1 MPKHTHTPDGRK
13 SSRLLRAFVRWTL
26 RFLGWT
32 AIATVVSVVIASLIA
47 VLVYNN
53 RVQIVNQALARLIE
67 PFDVTL
73 DSISLRKLGEITIED
88 LKLTPKQSDTESRM
102 AEIRNLTITYD
113 IAELRATK
121 RLKAIRLNGIAL
133 TLDQAHLDA
142 LTAPSTS
149 DTPAAEAARFD
160 LSSLAQFTDSIEVED
175 SELRLNLDSLP
186 PVRAKWNFKTNA
198 LTFDESGLTKEPL
211 FLELSDIRIGAKSH
225 PSRINAISLTG
236 EIGRDLNRF
245 VIESLIVDHPVLN
258 IRPEWVFSENSDIA
272 KTPGESDTGEVD
284 EPNSMQLE
292 INDFQLIEGQFAISG
307 FDGAND
313 TPAFP
318 DISFINNFQIGGLR
332 YSHGLFSNEGPFEIS
347 LRDLSAGGE
356 DTQLLSADELKIK
369 IASLSNLIHDREV
382 DALELDG
389 ISVVLSDESMSR
401 FQGKTG
407 ESSPP
412 DESAEDTEPEP
423 SPETES
429 KPWRIKKARIDDGTF
444 LMSNFS
450 AGGNQLPRIESRVT
464 ADFSDLSFGADGFS
478 SAAQQLLTLEN
489 TSVRAPGTT
498 SEEDPIFELNLAE
511 LEGSWSEFTRSNLI
525 SSLTVKGPSINFTD
539 KTLGDWLTP
548 STEDPETARPVN
560 RPVYK
565 VEKLDITGGLIVA
578 DSQFA
583 KGAVPKLYGKFKV
596 FTNPED
602 EEDFL
607 YHLIFND
614 VTLSNHPHFYEMV
627 GPPRPPTLFPD
638 QQPEVFLPVTEEEVF
653 TVRQI
658 ELDATA
664 EDLQRTR
671 HIGRIKV
678 SGGILKVGN
687 GLKEL
692 SGGGAK
698 TEKAPEPEPQTPP
711 EPDEKPEPEEK
722 LDGEKNK
729 EAAATKLPTWTIG
742 EIEVTRS
749 KVQFEALVPQIEGL
763 SFSLETK
770 LENVPLSLDGL
781 LAQDTLQK
789 IELSGIEI
797 KDPYNSFITVAT
809 LPTIFVEFS
818 LAGLAGQ
825 EIEKID
831 LIGPSL
837 HVGQGLFW
845 WIDYQRNFRAQNEG
859 ASVGFEAEGPVAK
872 DPDWKI
878 KEINATAGKIV
889 IAPTGVPIALVPF
902 PFNATTKMSDGA
914 IELKLTIPD
923 EEYVYHF
930 PDYKVDLHG
939 LEGKVQFNVP
949 VQDENNNLVQT
960 FSLDRAVF
968 RKYEAENLYLTVTF
982 DSNGVY
988 GKFGGDAYSGYT
1000 EGEFN
1005 FYLNDPGKWDAWV
1018 AGTSLDT
1025 GPLTDVIVPENFKMD
1040 GLATVKIIS
1049 EGRGKVPGETT
1060 GEITL
1065 ETPGWFHITKLDEIL
1080 ESLPPEWNQL
1090 QRSLTILGLEA
1101 LKRFDYE
1108 QGAGSLSLHE
1118 QEGDL
1123 QLRFAGPYGT
1133 RELNLFLHDERNIT
1147 LETIGGTEDQPQA
1160 SARAVE

>member
-1 MPKHTHTPDGRK
+1 MPKHTNRSKGQKTR
-13 SSRLLRAFVRWTL
+13 RLLNSFVRWTL

-32 AIATVVSVVIASLIA
+32 AIATLVSLVIAALIA
-47 VLVYNN
+47 VIVYNN
-53 RVQIVNQALARLIE
+53 RVQIVNRALATLIE
-67 PFDVTL
+67 PFDVSLET
-73 DSISLRKLGEITIED
+73 ISLRKLGEITIED
-88 LKLTPKQSDTESRM
+88 LKLTPKQSDSPNRM
-102 AEIRNLTITYD
+102 AEIGNLKITYD
-113 IAELRATK
+113 IAELRATQ
-121 RLKAIRLNGIAL
+121 RLKTIQLNGVAL
-133 TLDQAHLDA
+133 TLDQSHLDA
-142 LTAPSTS
+142 LTAPPAI
-149 DTPAAEAARFD
+149 DTPESEAARFD
-160 LSSLAQFTDSIEVED
+160 LSSLAQFTDSIEVVK
-175 SELRLNLDSLP
+175 SHLSLDLEALP
-186 PVRAKWNFKTNA
+186 PVKADWSFKTRA
-198 LTFDESGLTKEPL
+198 LTFDESGMTEEPL
-211 FLELSDIRIGAKSH
+211 SLGLSNIRIGSKSH
-225 PSRINAISLTG
+225 PSEIKSVTMSG
-236 EIGRDLNRF
+236 EISRDLNRF
-245 VIESLIVDHPVLN
+245 VIDSLIIDHPSLN
-258 IRPEWVFSENSDIA
+258 IRPEWVFKDSQEAPEEAPEEANAPEPEAPDSI
-272 KTPGESDTGEVD
+272 EV
-284 EPNSMQLE
+284 EVT
-292 INDFQLIEGQFAISG
+292 DFQLIEGNFAISG
-307 FDGAND
+307 FDGSDAR
-313 TPAFP
+313 PAFP

-332 YSHGLFSNEGPFEIS
+332 YSNGRFSNEGAFEIS
-347 LRDLSAGGE
+347 LRELSAGE
-356 DTQLLSADELKIK
+356 MSNQLLSVDELKIK
-369 IASLSNLIHDREV
+369 VASLSTLMHDREV
-382 DALELDG
+382 EAIELDG

-401 FQGKTG
+401 FQQEDEGPLPSDDPV
-407 ESSPP
+407 E
-412 DESAEDTEPEP
+412 ESAVPGTTEPN
-423 SPETES
+423 
-429 KPWRIKKARIDDGTF
+429 PWRVKSARIDDGTF
-444 LMSNFS
+444 LMSNFHS
-450 AGGNQLPRIESRVT
+450 GENPLPRVESRVT
-464 ADFSDLSFGADGFS
+464 AKLSDLSFGSDGFS
-478 SAAQQLLTLEN
+478 SEAQQMLTLEN
-489 TSVRAPGTT
+489 TSIRAPGAT
-498 SEEDPIFELNLAE
+498 SEEEPIFQLNLAE
-511 LEGSWSEFTRSNLI
+511 LEGSWADFKKSNLI

-548 STEDPETARPVN
+548 AQSGAETETAGPVN

-565 VEKLDITGGLIVA
+565 VAKLDITGGQIVA

-583 KGAVPKLYGKFKV
+583 KGAVPKLYGKFKI

-614 VTLSNHPHFYEMV
+614 VKLSNHPHYYEMV
-627 GPPRPPTLFPD
+627 GPPRPATLFPER
-638 QQPEVFLPVTEEEVF
+638 PETETYLPVAEEEVF

-664 EDLQRTR
+664 EELQRTR
-671 HIGRIKV
+671 RIGRIKL

-692 SGGGAK
+692 GGGGSK
-698 TEKAPEPEPQTPP
+698 KEEEEAPEPDSE
-711 EPDEKPEPEEK
+711 EKPEPVE
-722 LDGEKNK
+722 DGEAN
-729 EAAATKLPTWTIG
+729 AAKLPTWTIG

-763 SFSLETK
+763 SFSLETR

-781 LAQDTLQK
+781 LAEDTLQK
-789 IELSGIEI
+789 VELSGIEI

-818 LAGLAGQ
+818 LAGLASQ
-825 EIEKID
+825 EVEKID
-831 LIGPSL
+831 LVGPSL

-845 WIDYQRNFRAQNEG
+845 WIDYQRNFREQNEG
-859 ASVGFEAEGPVAK
+859 ASVGFEAEGPITQT
-872 DPDWKI
+872 PDWKI

-923 EEYVYHF
+923 EDYIYHF

-949 VQDENNNLVQT
+949 VVDENNNLVQT
-960 FSLDRAVF
+960 FSLDRAIF

-988 GKFGGDAYSGYT
+988 GKFGGDAYSGYA

-1018 AGTSLDT
+1018 AGTALDT

-1040 GLATVKIIS
+1040 GLATVKIVS
-1049 EGRGKVPGETT
+1049 EGRGKTPGETT

-1065 ETPGWFHITKLDEIL
+1065 ETPGWFHITKLDQIL
-1080 ESLPPEWNQL
+1080 AGLPTEWTPL
-1090 QRSLTILGLEA
+1090 QRSLTVLGLDA

-1118 QEGDL
+1118 QEGEL

-1147 LETIGGTEDQPQA
+1147 LETNGGVDDHPRA

>member
-1 MPKHTHTPDGRK
+1 MPKHTNRPKGQKTR
-13 SSRLLRAFVRWTL
+13 RLLNSFVRWTF

-32 AIATVVSVVIASLIA
+32 AVATLVSVIIAALIA
-47 VLVYNN
+47 VIAYNN
-53 RVQIVNQALARLIE
+53 RVQIVNRALATLIE
-67 PFDVTL
+67 PFDVSLET
-73 DSISLRKLGEITIED
+73 ISLRKLGEITIED
-88 LKLTPKQSDTESRM
+88 LKLTPKQSDSPNRM
-102 AEIRNLTITYD
+102 AEIGNLKITYD
-113 IAELRATK
+113 IAELRATQ
-121 RLKAIRLNGIAL
+121 RLKTIQLDGVAL
-133 TLDQAHLDA
+133 TLDQSHLDA
-142 LTAPSTS
+142 LTSPPAI
-149 DTPAAEAARFD
+149 DTPEAEAARFD
-160 LSSLAQFTDSIEVED
+160 LSSLAQFTDSIEVNK
-175 SELRLNLDSLP
+175 SHLSLDLEALP
-186 PVRAKWNFKTNA
+186 PVKADWSFKTQA
-198 LTFDESGLTKEPL
+198 LKFDESGMTKEPL
-211 FLELSDIRIGAKSH
+211 SLELSNIRIGSKSH
-225 PSRINAISLTG
+225 PSDIKSVSMKG
-236 EIGRDLNRF
+236 EISRDLNRF
-245 VIESLIVDHPVLN
+245 VIDSLIIDHPSLN
-258 IRPEWVFSENSDIA
+258 IRPEWILNDNQKTAEAPEEAGPA
-272 KTPGESDTGEVD
+272 KAEAGDSIEV
-284 EPNSMQLE
+284 E
-292 INDFQLIEGQFAISG
+292 ITDFQLIEGSFAISG
-307 FDGAND
+307 FDGTNA

-318 DISFINNFQIGGLR
+318 DVSFINNFQIGGLR
-332 YSHGLFSNEGPFEIS
+332 YSHGRFSNEGAFEIS
-347 LRDLSAGGE
+347 LRDLSAGETGN
-356 DTQLLSADELKIK
+356 QLLSVDELKVK
-369 IASLSNLIHDREV
+369 VASLSTLMHDQEV
-382 DALELDG
+382 QAIELDG
-389 ISVVLSDESMSR
+389 VSVVLSDESMSR
-401 FQGKTG
+401 FQQEG
-407 ESSPP
+407 EDSPASGEP
-412 DESAEDTEPEP
+412 VAERAESEEKV
-423 SPETES
+423 S
-429 KPWRIKKARIDDGTF
+429 KPWRVKSARIDDGTF
-444 LMSNFS
+444 LMSNFHS
-450 AGGNQLPRIESRVT
+450 GESPLPRIESRVT
-464 ADFSDLSFGADGFS
+464 AELSDLSFGDGGFS
-478 SAAQQLLTLEN
+478 SEAQQMLTLEN
-489 TSVRAPGTT
+489 TSIRAPGAT
-498 SEEDPIFELNLAE
+498 SEEDPIFQLNLAE
-511 LEGSWSEFTRSNLI
+511 LEGSWAEFRKSNLI
-525 SSLTVKGPSINFTD
+525 TSLTVKGPSINFTD

-548 STEDPETARPVN
+548 AEGGAGTETAGPVN

-565 VEKLDITGGLIVA
+565 VKNLDITGGQIVA

-583 KGAVPKLYGKFKV
+583 KGAVPKLYGKFKI

-614 VTLSNHPHFYEMV
+614 VKLSNHPHYYEMV
-627 GPPRPPTLFPD
+627 GPPRPATLFPD
-638 QQPEVFLPVTEEEVF
+638 RPQTETYLPVAEEEVF

-664 EDLQRTR
+664 EELQRTR
-671 HIGRIKV
+671 RIGRIKL
-678 SGGILKVGN
+678 SGGVLKVGN

-692 SGGGAK
+692 GGGGSK
-698 TEKAPEPEPQTPP
+698 KEEEEAPEPDP
-711 EPDEKPEPEEK
+711 EENPKPEE
-722 LDGEKNK
+722 NK
-729 EAAATKLPTWTIG
+729 EASAAKLPTWTIG

-763 SFSLETK
+763 SFSLETR

-781 LAQDTLQK
+781 LAEDTLQK
-789 IELSGIEI
+789 VELSGIEI

-818 LAGLAGQ
+818 LAGLASQ
-825 EIEKID
+825 EVEKID
-831 LIGPSL
+831 LVGPSL

-845 WIDYQRNFRAQNEG
+845 WIDYQRNFREQNEG
-859 ASVGFEAEGPVAK
+859 ASVGFEAEGPVTK
-872 DPDWKI
+872 SPDWKI

-923 EEYVYHF
+923 EDYIYHF

-949 VQDENNNLVQT
+949 VVDENNNLVQT
-960 FSLDRAVF
+960 FSLDRAIF

-988 GKFGGDAYSGYT
+988 GKFGGDAYSGYA

-1018 AGTSLDT
+1018 AGTALDT

-1040 GLATVKIIS
+1040 GLATVKIVS

-1065 ETPGWFHITKLDEIL
+1065 ETPGWFHITKLDQIL
-1080 ESLPPEWNQL
+1080 AGLPTEWTPL
-1090 QRSLTILGLEA
+1090 QRSLTTLGLDA

-1147 LETIGGTEDQPQA
+1147 LETNGGVDDQPRA

>member
-1 MPKHTHTPDGRK
+1 MPKHTNTTNGQKTRRP
-13 SSRLLRAFVRWTL
+13 LRSFVRWTL

-32 AIATVVSVVIASLIA
+32 VVATLVSLVVAAFIAILA
-47 VLVYNN
+47 YNN
-53 RVQIVNQALARLIE
+53 RVQIVNQALASLIE
-67 PFDVTL
+67 PFDVSL
-73 DSISLRKLGEITIED
+73 ESISLRELGEITIEN
-88 LKLTPKQSDTESRM
+88 LKLTPKQSATEKRM
-102 AEIRNLTITYD
+102 AEIKNLTITYD

-121 RLKAIRLNGIAL
+121 RLKAIRLKGVSLNL
-133 TLDQAHLDA
+133 EQAHLDA
-142 LTAPSTS
+142 LTAP
-149 DTPAAEAARFD
+149 PALNAPDAEAARFD
-160 LSSLAQFTDSIEVED
+160 LSSLAQFTDSIEVKD
-175 SELRLNLDSLP
+175 SQVSLSLETLP
-186 PVRAKWNFKTNA
+186 PVKASWSFKTDA
-198 LTFDESGLTKEPL
+198 LTFDESGLTLEPL
-211 FLELSDIRIGAKSH
+211 SLELSDIQIGSRSH
-225 PSRINAISLTG
+225 PSQINSISASG
-236 EIGRDLNRF
+236 KISRNLNRF
-245 VIESLIVDHPVLN
+245 VIDSLVVDHPVLN
-258 IRPEWVFSENSDIA
+258 IRPEWVFKEGRGEMEASENVAST
-272 KTPGESDTGEVD
+272 KTEK
-284 EPNSMQLE
+284 PNSEPLE
-292 INDFQLIEGQFAISG
+292 FEITDFKLMEGQFAAGG
-307 FDGAND
+307 FDGTNG

-332 YSHGLFSNEGPFEIS
+332 YSHGLFSNEGAFEVS
-347 LRDLSAGGE
+347 LRDISVGE
-356 DTQLLSADELKIK
+356 ENNQLLSADELKIK
-369 IASLSNLIHDREV
+369 IASLSNLMHDHEV
-382 DALELDG
+382 DSIAFDG
-389 ISVVLSDESMSR
+389 ISVVLSDQSMSR
-401 FQGKTG
+401 FQGT
-407 ESSPP
+407 EEEFPP
-412 DESAEDTEPEP
+412 TDKP
-423 SPETES
+423 SPKNKPATKSQS
-429 KPWRIKKARIDDGTF
+429 KPWRIRKAGIKDGTF
-444 LMSNFS
+444 LMSEFNPGDS
-450 AGGNQLPRIESRVT
+450 PLPRIESRVT
-464 ADFSDLSFGADGFS
+464 AQLQDLRFGADGFTS
-478 SAAQQLLTLEN
+478 SAHQLITLEN
-489 TSVRAPGTT
+489 TSVRAPG
-498 SEEDPIFELNLAE
+498 SPAEEEPIFQLNLAE
-511 LEGSWSEFTRSNLI
+511 LEGSWEDFSRSNLI
-525 SSLTVKGPSINFTD
+525 KKFSAKGPSINFTD

-548 STEDPETARPVN
+548 AEPGPETSRPIN
-560 RPVYK
+560 RLVYK
-565 VEKLDITGGLIVA
+565 VENLDITGGQIVA

-583 KGAVPKLYGKFKV
+583 KGTVPKLRGKFKV
-596 FTNPED
+596 STAPTND
-602 EEDFL
+602 NDFL
-607 YHLIFND
+607 YHLTFND
-614 VTLSNHPHFYEMV
+614 VTLSNHSRIYEMV
-627 GPPRPPTLFPD
+627 GPPRPPTLFP
-638 QQPEVFLPVTEEEVF
+638 ESNELEAFLPVAEEEVF

-658 ELDATA
+658 ELEATA
-664 EDLQRTR
+664 TELQRTR
-671 HIGRIKV
+671 RIGRIKL

-692 SGGGAK
+692 GGASAEEK
-698 TEKAPEPEPQTPP
+698 KAP
-711 EPDEKPEPEEK
+711 DSEPEENPTAK
-722 LDGEKNK
+722 EDKKNDIK
-729 EAAATKLPTWTIG
+729 PLPTWTIG
-742 EIEVTRS
+742 EIEVTGSR
-749 KVQFEALVPQIEGL
+749 VTFEALIPQVEGL
-763 SFSLETK
+763 SFALETK
-770 LENVPLSLDGL
+770 LEEVPLSLDGL

-818 LAGLAGQ
+818 LSGLANQ
-825 EIEKID
+825 QIEKID

-859 ASVGFEAEGPVAK
+859 ASIGFEAEGPVAK
-872 DPDWKI
+872 DPDWQI
-878 KEINATAGKIV
+878 KEINANAGKIV

-923 EEYVYHF
+923 EDYIYHF

-960 FSLDRAVF
+960 FALDRAIF

-1018 AGTSLDT
+1018 AGTGLDT

-1065 ETPGWFHITKLDEIL
+1065 ETPGWFNVTKLDEIL
-1080 ESLPPEWNQL
+1080 AGLPPEWTQL
-1090 QRSLTILGLEA
+1090 QRSLTTLGLTA

-1133 RELNLFLHDERNIT
+1133 RELKVHLHDERNIT
-1147 LETIGGTEDQPQA
+1147 LETNGGTDGQPRA